1 MASPRPTHTKRQRE
15 QKLVQKRQ
23 EKKLRAQENRARAAT
38 SPAGGRPGEDP
49 DLAGIKPGPQAS
61 PWGEEWNIT
70 ATPDEEE
77 TEP

>member
-15 QKLVQKRQ
+15 QKLQQKRQ
-23 EKKLRAQENRARAAT
+23 DKKMRQQENRARAANN
-38 SPAGGRPGEDP
+38 AVNVRPGEDP

-70 ATPDEEE
+70 KDEDEE
-77 TEP
+77 P

>member
-23 EKKLRAQENRARAAT
+23 EKKLRAQENRARAANA
-38 SPAGGRPGEDP
+38 PAGGRPGEDP

-61 PWGEEWNIT
+61 PWGDEWTVI

-77 TEP
+77 PEP

>member
-23 EKKLRAQENRARAAT
+23 EKKLRQQENRARAANT
-38 SPAGGRPGEDP
+38 TPGVRPGEDP

-70 ATPDEEE
+70 KDDEPEEE
-77 TEP
+77 P

>member
-38 SPAGGRPGEDP
+38 SPTGSRPGEDP

-61 PWGEEWNIT
+61 PWGEEWNVT

>member
-23 EKKLRAQENRARAAT
+23 EKKLRQQENRARAAN
-38 SPAGGRPGEDP
+38 SSSNARPGEDP

-70 ATPDEEE
+70 ATDEEE
-77 TEP
+77 QEP

>member
-23 EKKLRAQENRARAAT
+23 EKKARQQENRARAASAT
-38 SPAGGRPGEDP
+38 PGVRPGEDP

-70 ATPDEEE
+70 KDEEP
-77 TEP
+77 EP

>member
-23 EKKLRAQENRARAAT
+23 EKKARQQENRARAANST
-38 SPAGGRPGEDP
+38 AGVRPGEDP

-61 PWGEEWNIT
+61 PWGEEWNLT
-70 ATPDEEE
+70 EDTTEEE
-77 TEP
+77 DEP

>member
-23 EKKLRAQENRARAAT
+23 EKKLRAQENRARSAT
-38 SPAGGRPGEDP
+38 SPVGGRPGEDP
-49 DLAGIKPGPQAS
+49 DLAGIKPGPQGS

-70 ATPDEEE
+70 PVADEEE
-77 TEP
+77 PEP

>member
-23 EKKLRAQENRARAAT
+23 EKKLRAQENRARAAN
-38 SPAGGRPGEDP
+38 SPAGVRPGEDP

-70 ATPDEEE
+70 PAADEEE